1 MAAVD
6 IKITSGDKVIFEAGF
21 TGKSPASSCEASDSL
36 AEPGPGVYDYTGR
49 HDGDK
54 MAPVTNGGG
63 YDDLARALKS
73 CKAEVDKV
81 LTEAIASEKNEGQR
95 RKAANDKK
103 PR

>member
-1 MAAVD
+1 
-6 IKITSGDKVIFEAGF
+6 
-21 TGKSPASSCEASDSL
+21 
-36 AEPGPGVYDYTGR
+36 
-49 HDGDK
+49 

-63 YDDLARALKS
+63 YDDLARALKVRDELVKAHRFSERIAHCHQPHIVPRQS